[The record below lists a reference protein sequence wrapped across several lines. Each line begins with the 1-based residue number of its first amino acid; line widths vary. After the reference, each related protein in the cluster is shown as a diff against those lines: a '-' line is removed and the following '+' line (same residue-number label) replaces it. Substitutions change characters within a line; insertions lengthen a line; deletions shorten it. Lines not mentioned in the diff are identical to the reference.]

1 MAKEIDKEKFATLM
15 EKQRHRLNEL
25 IDYLKS
31 NLEELEEEEH
41 KLQSKYKELKEK
53 RGDVKEFINLKDLM
67 FFAIAGFIGYI
78 VWKNYKEQKGGV
90 L

>member
-1 MAKEIDKEKFATLM
+1 MGKEMDKEKFATLM
-15 EKQRHRLNEL
+15 EKQKHRLNEL

-31 NLEELEEEEH
+31 NLEELEKEEH

-53 RGDVKEFINLKDLM
+53 RGEVKEIINLKDLI

-78 VWKNYKEQKGGV
+78 VFKNYKELKGGV
-90 L
+90 